1 MPQRFNTLYL
11 LVFKKWLKPKCV
23 NYNPALTC
31 MIESTQI
38 GSQKVLSGLI
48 KIKPPTKLLVKLFI
62 VPL

>member
-1 MPQRFNTLYL
+1 
-11 LVFKKWLKPKCV
+11 
-23 NYNPALTC
+23 

-48 KIKPPTKLLVKLFI
+48 KIKPPTNLLVKLFI